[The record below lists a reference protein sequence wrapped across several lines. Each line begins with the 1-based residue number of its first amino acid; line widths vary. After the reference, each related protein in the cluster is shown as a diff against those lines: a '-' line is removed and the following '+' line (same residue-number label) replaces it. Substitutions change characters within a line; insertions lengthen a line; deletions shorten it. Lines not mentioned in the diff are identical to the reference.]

1 MESLAILT
9 DQLGYELKS
18 KQSTDVQKFES
29 DFEKSTNKI
38 QGALVDVLSSIANK
52 KNLDLVLAK
61 SQVLL
66 VGKEIDITDQAI
78 QELNKV
84 LPKISLKK

>member
-1 MESLAILT
+1 MKDYLLISNTKDNKI
-9 DQLGYELKS
+9 
-18 KQSTDVQKFES
+18 S
-29 DFEKSTNKI
+29 DFYLNLLSSHIEKSTNKI
-38 QGALVDVLSSIANK
+38 QGALVDVLSMIAGK
-52 KNLDLVLAK
+52 KGLDLVLAK